1 LVRFFGL
8 STLKLRA
15 FGFDAL
21 RGLRFFSNLVFG
33 FRFWSTMMA
42 VFRIFMASA
51 LHGFSGFAKEVTPCS
66 RAKAVIPRYHSQLE
80 ECMASLVSLAA
91 VVWVVTGFQA
101 DYGKL
106 KDTSKQKTIWIYYIG
121 NR

>member
-8 STLKLRA
+8 STLKLRV
-15 FGFDAL
+15 FGFDVL
-21 RGLRFFSNLVFG
+21 RGLRFISNLVFG

-66 RAKAVIPRYHSQLE
+66 RAKAVIPRHHSQLE
-80 ECMASLVSLAA
+80 ECMASSCL
-91 VVWVVTGFQA
+91 GR
-101 DYGKL
+101 
-106 KDTSKQKTIWIYYIG
+106 
-121 NR
+121 NRLPSRLEN

>member
-1 LVRFFGL
+1 MVFSVLRIWPIFGSVFRFKHFKTAG
-8 STLKLRA
+8 
-15 FGFDAL
+15 AL

-66 RAKAVIPRYHSQLE
+66 RAKAVIPRHQSQLE

-91 VVWVVTGFQA
+91 VVWVVTGCQA
-101 DYGKL
+101 D
-106 KDTSKQKTIWIYYIG
+106 
-121 NR
+121 